1 MLIIFA
7 WTPPHFWALAL
18 ERKEEYSDVDIPM
31 LPVTHGESYTRLHIL
46 LYTFILVAISLMPYI
61 IRMSGEL
68 YLLGA
73 MLLGLR
79 FLYWA
84 TVLVRDTNP
93 KAPMATF
100 RFSIIYLGLLFLVL
114 LVDHYTLSP
123 LASGALS

>member
-1 MLIIFA
+1 M
-7 WTPPHFWALAL
+7 
-18 ERKEEYSDVDIPM
+18 
-31 LPVTHGESYTRLHIL
+31 

-73 MLLGLR
+73 VLLGLR

-123 LASGALS
+123 IASGAL